1 MIMVRCSYK
10 IQEIVPDEGKS
21 ASILSK
27 MKQSSRAALQP
38 VPYSENWTNVS
49 EKNSINLLNKFV
61 RFWHQH
67 RWGVAA
73 LTNRLS
79 GDSEQPLNRVITKV
93 QYLPLQFLSLYPMAL
108 PSLNIPSTCFLSLRN
123 WWNIVWQEHINKTQT
138 LLLLKTYH
146 GMCGITNEEDVVMV
160 EARKYYCRTSW
171 DWWLLHEI
179 FCKIWVFL

>member
-49 EKNSINLLNKFV
+49 EKNSINLVNKFV

-67 RWGVAA
+67 R
-73 LTNRLS
+73 
-79 GDSEQPLNRVITKV
+79 
-93 QYLPLQFLSLYPMAL
+93 
-108 PSLNIPSTCFLSLRN
+108 
-123 WWNIVWQEHINKTQT
+123 
-138 LLLLKTYH
+138 
-146 GMCGITNEEDVVMV
+146 
-160 EARKYYCRTSW
+160 
-171 DWWLLHEI
+171 
-179 FCKIWVFL
+179 

>member
-1 MIMVRCSYK
+1 MVRCSYK

-49 EKNSINLLNKFV
+49 EKNSINLVNKFV

-67 RWGVAA
+67 RWGVAV

-79 GDSEQPLNRVITKV
+79 GDSEQPLNRAITKV

-123 WWNIVWQEHINKTQT
+123 WWNIVW
-138 LLLLKTYH
+138 
-146 GMCGITNEEDVVMV
+146 
-160 EARKYYCRTSW
+160 
-171 DWWLLHEI
+171 
-179 FCKIWVFL
+179 